1 MDKSECEGVFRVK
14 GGRRRDGEE
23 ELEEVNKTNKNK
35 QNKFCVCLHAC
46 NLRAFHW
53 HERGQWLLPNSEA
66 QLHASLTP
74 NEDNKRICVRTKLM

>member
-23 ELEEVNKTNKNK
+23 ELEEVNKSNKNK

-46 NLRAFHW
+46 NLGAFH
-53 HERGQWLLPNSEA
+53 
-66 QLHASLTP
+66 
-74 NEDNKRICVRTKLM
+74 